1 MARQSPLMPRLA
13 AFEPTLLGYGAG
25 DLAVPVVESFGELEF
40 EYASLRRS
48 AVLLDQPHR
57 GTIEVCGKDRLD
69 FLNRMLTQKLAGVQ
83 GGRSVDSFWLN
94 RQGRIVADLRL
105 LVLEGRVLV
114 DVDVHVAAAVVE
126 SLGSYLFSEDVEL
139 LDATERLH
147 RIGVQG
153 PDGPRLVAAAC
164 EGVGGVE
171 GGERVA
177 GASTFGVENTC
188 DVVRIAGHEVVV
200 DRWDRAGEP
209 GLELSVETAAA
220 DDVWQA
226 LMTAAEQGNMRVRS
240 AGWHA
245 FNIARIEAGT
255 PLFMLDFG
263 PDSLPGETTLVPS
276 RISMNKGCYLGQE
289 IVARMHN
296 LGHPKQR
303 LAAIRLDEPKKAGDF
318 QPITGTEVVAVGD
331 AKDATATG
339 ATPGAGAAV
348 GAVTSSTVSPML
360 GGEAICFAMLKWS
373 HASDGAKVAFHHDD
387 GLLKG
392 TVRERLRFWPRGE
405 G

>member
-1 MARQSPLMPRLA
+1 MARQSPLMERLA
-13 AFEPTLLGYGAG
+13 EFEPTLLGYGAG

-48 AVLLDQPHR
+48 AVLIDQPHR
-57 GTIEVCGKDRLD
+57 GTIEARGKDTID
-69 FLNRMLTQKLAGVQ
+69 FLNRMLTQKVAGVPA
-83 GGRSVDSFWLN
+83 GRAVDSFWLN

-105 LVLEGRVLV
+105 LVLEGRVRM

-139 LDATERLH
+139 LDATERVH

-164 EGVGGVE
+164 EGADS
-171 GGERVA
+171 A
-177 GASTFGVENTC
+177 GAFGTENTC
-188 DVVRIAGHEVVV
+188 AVVRIAGHEVVV

-209 GLELSVETAAA
+209 GLELGVETAAA
-220 DDVWQA
+220 DDVWAA
-226 LMTAAEQGNMRVRS
+226 LLAAGEQSTIRVRP

-255 PLFMLDFG
+255 PMFMLDFG
-263 PDSLPGETTLVPS
+263 PDSLPAETTLVAS

-303 LAAIRLDEPKKAGDF
+303 LAAIRLDEPKKAGEF
-318 QPITGTEVVAVGD
+318 QPITGTEIVAVGE
-331 AKDATATG
+331 AGAA
-339 ATPGAGAAV
+339 ATPGAGAAELPGV

-360 GGEAICFAMLKWS
+360 GGEPICFAMLKWS
-373 HASDGAKVAFHHDD
+373 HATDGSKVAFHHEG
-387 GLLKG
+387 GLLTG
-392 TVRERLRFWPRGE
+392 TVRERLRFWPRAE

>member
-1 MARQSPLMPRLA
+1 MARQSPLMDLLA
-13 AFEPTLLGYGAG
+13 QFEPTLLGYGAG
-25 DLAVPVVESFGELEF
+25 ALAVPVIESFGELDF

-48 AVLLDQPHR
+48 AVLIDQPHR
-57 GTIEVCGKDRLD
+57 GTIEARGKDTLD
-69 FLNRMLTQKLAGVQ
+69 FLNRMLTQKLAGV
-83 GGRSVDSFWLN
+83 GAGRSVDSFWLN
-94 RQGRIVADLRL
+94 RQGRIVADMRVV
-105 LVLEGRVLV
+105 VLEGRVLL
-114 DVDVHVAAAVVE
+114 DVDVHVAGAVVE

-139 LDATERLH
+139 LDASERLH

-153 PDGPRLVAAAC
+153 PDGPRLLAAA
-164 EGVGGVE
+164 VGGE
-171 GGERVA
+171 AE
-177 GASTFGVENTC
+177 ASGFGTENTGA
-188 DVVRIAGHEVVV
+188 VITIGGHEVVV
-200 DRWDRAGEP
+200 DRQDRAGEP

-220 DDVWQA
+220 GEVWQA
-226 LMTAAEQGNMRVRS
+226 LTAAAEQASIRVRP

-263 PDSLPGETTLVPS
+263 PDSLPGETTLASS
-276 RISMNKGCYLGQE
+276 RISMTKGCYLGQE

-303 LAAIRLDEPKKAGDF
+303 LAAIRLDEPKKAEDF
-318 QPITGTEVVAVGD
+318 QPITGTEVVD
-331 AKDATATG
+331 AAETG
-339 ATPGAGAAV
+339 SAV

-360 GGEAICFAMLKWS
+360 GGEPICFAMLKWS
-373 HASDGAKVAFHHDD
+373 HASDGAKVAFHHDG
-387 GLLKG
+387 GLLTG